1 MGALAPLAQWTPEDD
16 VQLKNAVEA
25 GASLESLAKGAVEF
39 SRRFT
44 IREVKDRWRHLLYDQ
59 EMAMEASVYMTRVS
73 ADAGFSG
80 HLKSGKNFS
89 TRAKEWAPGKRKRSS
104 VRSLYYAMQK
114 RLRSGHFN
122 SPDVDFLVPPSTA
135 IDFSGNGGCREQS
148 KFFSEHVGGDPTIGT
163 AISDQFK
170 IPKFD
175 FGIGHEA
182 FPGMQRARTV
192 TEHAD
197 AAEQG
202 IHNAHLVLEGNRMRD
217 EVLTA
222 DGLFEFEEEV
232 PPVSLD
238 KGIVDSIVVQ
248 SFDHESEQNE
258 NYHSLTENV
267 ENIRRS
273 SDVQDIRSPEKLAV
287 RSPQETQII
296 EEKPLF
302 SAFDTE
308 NDRKKPPFSSF
319 GENQNVS
326 SEVSDCSGSLQNIGF
341 SSPLVSMSLWGGI
354 DATPTLPMDSNFDG
368 DGQRSTSALDLS
380 SDGVK
385 KMIPEAYD
393 GVRTEDKLLDEMSMG
408 ALNDSAIIAESDFVN
423 LSLNFP
429 NEDELFLLNEEGK
442 DIMDGPCL
450 ETLNSIFSDSPADI
464 HQDNA
469 YETTDTK
476 NMEAL
481 MAQDIISDEFAAESK
496 GLNEEMR
503 SGSEDGHAVQDSTEN
518 INVGPSD
525 NISSLETPERLMI
538 CTLNTED
545 PEVPC
550 NDDIVLPNEVYP
562 SVSSRG
568 LKLESEVSGLVS
580 PSCKVTSD
588 DHGGVEEDET
598 LMNPFIS
605 SRNTGLQMHAKVGLK
620 RLNDDFRIKTEFQGI
635 DSHRQPGVVSG
646 EKIMLSSAP
655 AVPLTGSVL
664 TPKEEILPLALGKCG
679 ESINSVVALQE
690 KSHEAPDH
698 AKSNFQVTADVCEQ
712 MLDSAGPSQKWGSLP
727 AELGGGDG
735 GFADPS
741 HIFSISDNEE
751 NSSDSDDDV
760 PNFSDIEAMILDMDL
775 AFSDQES
782 SLFSREVSRYQ
793 FLESKKTL
801 MRLEQGALSCVER
814 SVASHGALAVFY
826 GRRLKHYIK
835 KPEVSLGRATDDVHV
850 DIDLKREGPANK
862 ISRRQA
868 IIKLDEHGSFY
879 LKNTGKFPIVIN
891 GKEVPSGKQLNLS
904 SGCLIEMRGMK
915 FIFEVCHGIVSQYV
929 ANVWRK
935 RRQEQN
941 PSFSLVAT

>member
-1 MGALAPLAQWTPEDD
+1 MFQKITQRDDTALAANRATLAPLAQWTPEDD

-175 FGIGHEA
+175 F
-182 FPGMQRARTV
+182 
-192 TEHAD
+192 
-197 AAEQG
+197 
-202 IHNAHLVLEGNRMRD
+202 GNRMRD

-620 RLNDDFRIKTEFQGI
+620 
-635 DSHRQPGVVSG
+635 P
-646 EKIMLSSAP
+646 
-655 AVPLTGSVL
+655 
-664 TPKEEILPLALGKCG
+664 
-679 ESINSVVALQE
+679 
-690 KSHEAPDH
+690 PDH

-782 SLFSREVSRYQ
+782 SCFPEKVIQVLITVSRYQ

-835 KPEVSLGRATDDVHV
+835 KPRATDDVHV